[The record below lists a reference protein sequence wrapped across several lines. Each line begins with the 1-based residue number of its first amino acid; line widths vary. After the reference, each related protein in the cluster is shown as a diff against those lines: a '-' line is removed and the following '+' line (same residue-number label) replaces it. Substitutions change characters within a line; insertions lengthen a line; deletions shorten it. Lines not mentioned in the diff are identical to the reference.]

1 MKERSK
7 EDQTLEHTNIYN
19 LGRGKRT
26 SKQTEMEQTMKQKR
40 VVSEKSNEEL
50 CREVKSDKRTTGFR

>member
-1 MKERSK
+1 MEERSK

-26 SKQTEMEQTMKQKR
+26 SKQIEMEQTVRQKT
-40 VVSEKSNEEL
+40 VVSEKSNKL
-50 CREVKSDKRTTGFR
+50 C